1 MKGTSMKISTLLP
14 VLLLAVTLFVGCSG
28 KKDENVTQPVANGT
42 YSQEATSTQTAAN
55 LEQATFDWFEVV
67 DEKFV
72 LPETDD
78 LKEIKQ
84 FANMLTKSE
93 PTDFPQDQNG
103 WERFFKL
110 QRQYSKALYDAGVKI
125 YEHPDATEK
134 DKKNALRVKA
144 KGLTSI
150 AGYDA
155 DKYLNELRQLA
166 EELEKDADMKS
177 TALSCWVGY
186 HKNRMGAVNPNVQK
200 EEYQTAV
207 DDALKFVENN
217 KNELALSSLVG
228 FLSTFLAYNPDENVA
243 ETNSLK
249 FQKILE
255 SSDHPL
261 FQGIAANIPNNLE
274 QGKKIQNQITTQ
286 NEAKDEGLARREALL
301 GNEMEFECILL
312 NGEKLSL
319 KDLEGKAVLIDFWAT
334 WCGPCLREIPAMRA
348 AYEKYHDDGFEIIG
362 YSVDRDLDALK
373 EFMEEEQLPW
383 KIGSRVLSLEAE
395 LTNYSQYYGVST
407 IPTML
412 LVGKDGKVVSI
423 QARGEVLTKELEKI
437 FEK

>member
-1 MKGTSMKISTLLP
+1 MKISTSFP
-14 VLLLAVTLFVGCSG
+14 VLMLAMTLFAGCSG
-28 KKDENVTQPVANGT
+28 KKDETATPPAAPPTANET
-42 YSQEATSTQTAAN
+42 SSQDATPAQTAAN
-55 LEQATFDWFEVV
+55 QEQATFDWFEVV
-67 DEKFV
+67 DEKFA
-72 LPETDD
+72 LPDTDD

-110 QRQYSKALYDAGVKI
+110 QRQYYKALYDTGVKI
-125 YEHPDATEK
+125 YEHPESTEK
-134 DKKNALRVKA
+134 DKKNALKVKA
-144 KGLTSI
+144 KGLTKI

-155 DKYLNELRQLA
+155 DKYIEELRQLA

-177 TALSCWVGY
+177 AAISCWVGY
-186 HKNRMGAVNPNVQK
+186 HQARMGSVNPIEQK
-200 EEYQTAV
+200 EEYQAVV

-217 KNELALSSLVG
+217 KNEMGLSSLVG
-228 FLSTFLAYNPDENVA
+228 FLSTFLAYSPDENVA

-249 FQKILE
+249 LQKILE
-255 SSDHPL
+255 SSDQL
-261 FQGIAANIPNNLE
+261 MFKNIGANIPIGLE
-274 QGKKIQNQITTQ
+274 RRKKMRDRTAEQ
-286 NEAKDEGLARREALL
+286 NEAQDEGLARREALP
-301 GNEMEFECILL
+301 GNEMEMECILL

-383 KIGSRVLSLEAE
+383 KIGSRELSLEAG

-423 QARGEVLTKELEKI
+423 HARGEVLTKELEKI
-437 FEK
+437 FGK